1 MNWSELK
8 RRTRISWSRSGST
21 ALFCVFLLP
30 HILCAHGNLHKE
42 IEALS
47 AKIEVF
53 PRNVDLWL
61 ERADLSRQHRD
72 YDGAL
77 RDLVCAR
84 ELDSKAVEYDFL
96 LGRLMAQARWH
107 KSALF
112 HLNRFIE
119 KNPGDVVAL
128 LLRAKALYVTFEI
141 FGACRDYDAAIP
153 MLKSPQPGHFLEQAR
168 AHASHSKTG
177 PKVAI
182 RRLEEGMRRIGAV
195 PTLQEAALQYELRL
209 RDFTG
214 ALARVDQLLSEAPRR
229 ERWLIQKGQILLRA
243 ERVAEARVVFNNVVA
258 LVDAL
263 PKVVRNRP
271 INQDLKQTAEA
282 FLLEIK
288 VPNN

>member
-8 RRTRISWSRSGST
+8 RRMRISWSKSGST
-21 ALFCVFLLP
+21 TLLCIFLLP
-30 HILCAHGNLHKE
+30 HLLCAHGNLHKE
-42 IEALS
+42 IETLS
-47 AKIEVF
+47 AKIEVS
-53 PRNVDLWL
+53 PLNVDLWL
-61 ERADLSRQHRD
+61 ERAGLSRQHRD
-72 YDGAL
+72 YDGAF
-77 RDLVCAR
+77 RDLVSAR
-84 ELDSKAVEYDFL
+84 ELDPNAAHYDFL
-96 LGRLMAQARWH
+96 LGRLMVQARWY

-112 HLNRFIE
+112 YLNRFL
-119 KNPGDVVAL
+119 KNKPGDVDAL

-141 FGACRDYDAAIP
+141 FESCRDYDLAIP
-153 MLKSPQPGHFLEQAR
+153 MLKSPQPSHFLEQAR

-182 RRLEEGMRRIGAV
+182 GRLEQGMRRIGAV

-214 ALARVDQLLSEAPRR
+214 ALARVDQLLSDAPRK

-243 ERVAEARVVFNNVVA
+243 ERIDEARIVFNNVLE

-282 FLLEIK
+282 FLLEIE

>member
-1 MNWSELK
+1 MNWNELK

-21 ALFCVFLLP
+21 ALLCVFLLP

-42 IEALS
+42 IEILS
-47 AKIEVF
+47 ARIEVS
-53 PRNVDLWL
+53 PRNVELWL

-77 RDLVCAR
+77 RDLVSAR
-84 ELDSKAVEYDFL
+84 ELDPKAAGYDFL
-96 LGRLMAQARWH
+96 LGRLMVQARWY

-119 KNPGDVVAL
+119 NNPSDVDAL
-128 LLRAKALYVTFEI
+128 LLRAKSLYVTFEI

-153 MLKSPQPGHFLEQAR
+153 MLKSPQPGHFLEQAQ
-168 AHASHSKTG
+168 AHALHSKTG

-182 RRLEEGMRRIGAV
+182 RHLEEGMRRIGAV

-214 ALARVDQLLSEAPRR
+214 ALARVDQLLSQAPRK

-243 ERVAEARVVFNNVVA
+243 ERVAEARVVFNDVVA

-263 PKVVRNRP
+263 PEVVRNRP

-282 FLLEIK
+282 FLLEIE